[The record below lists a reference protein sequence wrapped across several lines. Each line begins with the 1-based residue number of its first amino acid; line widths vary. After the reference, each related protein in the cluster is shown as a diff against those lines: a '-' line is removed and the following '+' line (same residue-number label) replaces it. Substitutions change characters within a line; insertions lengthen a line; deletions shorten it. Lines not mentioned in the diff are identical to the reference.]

1 MIPTLIYI
9 LYLKS
14 KQFTLD
20 LVYRFVLQDE
30 NTDNDIQI
38 CVWILIAFPF
48 FPMRNSRFERFG

>member
-38 CVWILIAFPF
+38 CVWILITFPF
-48 FPMRNSRFERFG
+48 FPMCNSRFERFG